1 MAAQQGILNP
11 LALASEAV
19 QPVSIAARQ
28 IFVNETPLFA
38 RMPRRA
44 MTSDNFK
51 MGNDDVRGK
60 VYNLGAAVA
69 DGAATTFTFDDVSSL
84 QVGDVLESSAAGFQ
98 RIEVVADP
106 TITNTTTGAGTVVV
120 RRGVSGTTAAAIADN
135 VDMYLIGN
143 SRTGAEVD
151 QTAYRVPPTYL
162 TQYVQTFQYP
172 VQVGGKTNAIDAI
185 VLPAGATSV
194 FGQERASKLRT
205 MVREVENTIY
215 YGIGEYNV
223 GAGRTKMKGLRE
235 LTPTANKTTAPTNA
249 AAYKPTDL
257 VRDTLAKVL
266 AAGGRPGY
274 YLVSMDWVGGLLTWG
289 QQAQR
294 LDAGGNRW
302 GTPIDLLSFSFM
314 PALPVIPSFQLRSG
328 TVALLPDDAFV
339 GYLRPESWLQ
349 RGIRGDAVEGDWIG
363 DFTIGMSNVNHMA
376 WVEGITGFA
385 APA

>member
-1 MAAQQGILNP
+1 
-11 LALASEAV
+11 
-19 QPVSIAARQ
+19 
-28 IFVNETPLFA
+28 
-38 RMPRRA
+38 